1 MNNGIIE
8 GEPFDDISKH
18 KDTND
23 IEGFEENDID
33 EETQQKYRIWK
44 KNTPFLYDY
53 VTTHSLLWPSLTVQ
67 FFPDLENVSDKTP
80 REEVEDDKETSNKVY
95 SSIAVQRILIGT
107 FTLGQGVDHLS
118 ILRLPYYKNLN
129 RNLNLDL
136 IEYNSEKEELML
148 NKIPKK
154 KVTELQKITHLGD
167 VNKARYVPQNP
178 DIISSSNSIGDLVV
192 YDRTKHSNFRSNLI
206 SQDDSDVNK
215 PQLKLVNEEHP
226 YYGDI
231 YAHEWNQVKEGTIV
245 AADMDGNINFY
256 DIKSRLTSKDVLTVR
271 ENRYYNN
278 DGKGINDLQWVPM
291 HHSVFCIGDESGRLR
306 YFDLRT
312 PDDQAAVLSFQISQ
326 SAIDSISI
334 NPGRTTGV
342 ATGDDNGIIKVW
354 DIRSSSLEGLE
365 PLTEIKGHEGSITL
379 LKWHNTYHNILGSSS
394 NDKMVKFYDLGSEND
409 SPELF
414 VHAGHMLG
422 VNDFDWSQH
431 DDWLTASVADD
442 NSIHFWKPS
451 SQIVQGFQAT

>member
-8 GEPFDDISKH
+8 DGHS
-18 KDTND
+18 ND
-23 IEGFEENDID
+23 IPEHNGADVIEGVEENDID

-67 FFPDLENVSDKTP
+67 FFPDLENVTDKAP
-80 REEVEDDKETSNKVY
+80 RDDVEDDKETSNRVD
-95 SSIAVQRILIGT
+95 SSIAVQRVLIGT

-118 ILRLPYYKNLN
+118 ILQLPYYKNLN
-129 RNLNLDL
+129 RHLNLDL

-148 NKIPKK
+148 NKVPKK

-167 VNKARYVPQNP
+167 VNRARYVPQNP

-192 YDRTKHSNFRSNLI
+192 YDRTKHSNFRSSLI

-226 YYGDI
+226 STGDI
-231 YAHEWNQVKEGTIV
+231 YALEWNQVREGTIA

-256 DIKSRLTSKDVLTVR
+256 DIKSKFTSKDVLTIR
-271 ENRYYNN
+271 ESRYFNN

-291 HHSVFCIGDESGRLR
+291 HHSVFCIGDELGRLR
-306 YFDLRT
+306 YFDLRL
-312 PDDQAAVLSFQISQ
+312 PDEQAAVLSFQISQ

-334 NPGRTTGV
+334 NPGRSTGV

-354 DIRSSSLEGLE
+354 DIRSSGTEGLK

-379 LKWHNTYHNILGSSS
+379 LKWHNKYHNILGSSS
-394 NDKMVKFYDLGSEND
+394 SDKMVKFYDLGSENE

-451 SQIVQGFQAT
+451 SQIVKSYQTT